1 VDPHTNEI
9 VTHGVVIA
17 EALAPSGR
25 IDHALTMQFGIGTP
39 IVIQFPGTHAGWE
52 STAGIDELD
61 AVARAADRLGFHHLT
76 CSEHVAIPEYIEPIR
91 GATYWDPLATFG
103 YMAAI
108 TETIRFATNV
118 LVLGYHHPLAIAKRY
133 GTLDVVSRGRLILG
147 LGVGSLE
154 EEFSLLG
161 AEFQER
167 GSRADD
173 ALLALRA
180 SLGRRVP
187 DYHGP
192 YYSYEGM
199 VVAPHAVQSR
209 IPFWIGGRT
218 RRSLRRAVTLAD
230 GWMPFALSYGDVAGM
245 LGDFDL
251 PGGFDVILP
260 GDRRIDPAEDPE
272 GTLAAVESARR
283 AGATM
288 LNVAPVSRSL
298 SHLIEQLEAFATLVG
313 L

>member
-1 VDPHTNEI
+1 V
-9 VTHGVVIA
+9 GVERIT
-17 EALAPSGR
+17 ETLAPDGR
-25 IDHALTMQFGIGTP
+25 MDHALPMRFGISTP
-39 IVIQFPGTHAGWE
+39 IVIQVPGAHGEWE
-52 STAGIDELD
+52 RTAGIDELD
-61 AVARAADRLGFHHLT
+61 AIARAADRLGFHHLT
-76 CSEHVAIPEYIEPIR
+76 CSEHVAIPEPIEPIR

-108 TETIRFATNV
+108 TETVRFVTNV

-154 EEFSLLG
+154 EEFFLLG
-161 AEFQER
+161 AEFPDR
-167 GSRADD
+167 GGRADE
-173 ALLALRA
+173 ALLALRT

-187 DYHGP
+187 EYHGA

-199 VVAPHAVQSR
+199 VIAPHAVQER

-218 RRSLRRAVTLAD
+218 RRSLRRAVTLAE
-230 GWMPFALSYGDVAGM
+230 GWTPFALSHRDVAG
-245 LGDFDL
+245 LLDAVDL
-251 PGGFDVILP
+251 PDGFDVVLP
-260 GDRRIDPAEDPE
+260 CDRRIDPGGDPD
-272 GTLAAVESARR
+272 GTLKAIESAR
-283 AGATM
+283 AVGATM

-298 SHLIEQLEAFATLVG
+298 SHLLEQLEAFAELVG

>member
-1 VDPHTNEI
+1 MKTTE
-9 VTHGVVIA
+9 T
-17 EALAPSGR
+17 LARDGR
-25 IDHALTMQFGIGTP
+25 MNHALMMQFGIGTP
-39 IVIQFPGTHAGWE
+39 IVIQFPGTHAEWE
-52 STAGIDELD
+52 KTAGIDELD
-61 AVARAADRLGFHHLT
+61 AIARAADRLGFHHLT
-76 CSEHVAIPEYIEPIR
+76 CSEHVAIPESIEPIR

-103 YMAAI
+103 YMAAV
-108 TETIRFATNV
+108 TERIRFVTNV

-161 AEFQER
+161 AEFPER
-167 GSRADD
+167 GRRADD

-192 YYSYEGM
+192 YYSYEGL
-199 VVAPHAVQSR
+199 VIAPHAVQDR

-230 GWMPFALSYGDVAGM
+230 GWTPFALSYRDVAGM
-245 LGDFDL
+245 LRDFDL
-251 PGGFDVILP
+251 PEGFDVILP
-260 GDRRIDPAEDPE
+260 GDSRIDPTEDPE
-272 GTLAAVESARR
+272 GTLAAIESARGV
-283 AGATM
+283 GATM
-288 LNVAPVSRSL
+288 VNVAPVSRSL
-298 SHLIEQLEAFATLVG
+298 SHLLEQLEAFAELVG

>member
-1 VDPHTNEI
+1 MM
-9 VTHGVVIA
+9 
-17 EALAPSGR
+17 R
-25 IDHALTMQFGIGTP
+25 FGIGTP
-39 IVIQFPGTHAGWE
+39 IVVQFPGTHAEWE
-52 STAGIDELD
+52 RTAGIDELD
-61 AVARAADRLGFHHLT
+61 AIARAADRLGFHHLT
-76 CSEHVAIPEYIEPIR
+76 CSEHVAIPESIEPIR

-108 TETIRFATNV
+108 TETIRFVTNV

-161 AEFQER
+161 AEFPER
-167 GSRADD
+167 GRRADD

-199 VVAPHAVQSR
+199 VIAPHAVQDR

-230 GWMPFALSYGDVAGM
+230 GWTPFALSHRDVAGM
-245 LGDFDL
+245 LGAVDL
-251 PGGFDVILP
+251 PDGFDVIVP
-260 GDRRIDPAEDPE
+260 CDRRIDPVGDPDR
-272 GTLAAVESARR
+272 TLAAIESARG

-288 LNVAPVSRSL
+288 VNVSPVSRSL
-298 SHLIEQLEAFATLVG
+298 SHLLEQLEAFAELGG